1 MVKELRD
8 MSKTRK
14 KSSGL
19 SNPLFISS
27 SNVLKLVAISAMT
40 LLLSSLINIQT
51 ADAQVYFGL
60 KFGTYGSGDGQFNSP
75 KGVAVD
81 STGKIYVADMLN
93 YRIQVF
99 SSNGTFLF
107 KFGTYGSGDG
117 QFDGPYGV
125 AVDSTGKIYV
135 SDLGN
140 SRIEVFSAPAAET
153 PEP

>member
-1 MVKELRD
+1 

-51 ADAQVYFGL
+51 ADAQVYFGF
-60 KFGTYGSGDGQFNSP
+60 KFGTYGSGDGQFNYP

-81 STGKIYVADMLN
+81 STGHIYVADTN
-93 YRIQVF
+93 NHRIQVF
-99 SSNGTFLF
+99 DSSGYFLF
-107 KFGTYGSGDG
+107 EVGTYGTGNG
-117 QFDGPYGV
+117 QFDRPTGV
-125 AVDSTGKIYV
+125 TVDSTGKIYV
-135 SDLGN
+135 SDSGN
-140 SRIEVFSAPAAET
+140 IRIQVFSASVFSAPAAET